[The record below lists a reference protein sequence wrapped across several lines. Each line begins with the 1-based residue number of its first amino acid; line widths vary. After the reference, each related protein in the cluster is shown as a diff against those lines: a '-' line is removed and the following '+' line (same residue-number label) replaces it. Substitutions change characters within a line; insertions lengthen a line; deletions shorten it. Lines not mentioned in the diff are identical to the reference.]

1 MMKQLSLK
9 KIILIGLGILLILFP
24 IVVDN
29 PFVHSLAIKICIF
42 AIYAISY
49 DLLLGYTGI
58 VSFGHALFF
67 GGGAYITFILM
78 KTYNFPFIASL
89 TVVVVVCLIIGLTI
103 GALSIRAKQVYFSM
117 LTLALGQFFYVLVLK
132 LSRITGG
139 DDGLHG
145 LAPLVADKRI
155 FFYITL
161 VLLGLVFIFA
171 KRLINSPTGKVL
183 QAIRENEVRAGMI
196 GYNVINYKLL
206 VIMIS
211 GILAGFAGALYVV
224 YLGSAYPLLMHS
236 EMTMKALFMTV
247 LGGMGTLIGPIFGA
261 ILIVLAE
268 IYLSQITQRWLLI
281 FGAVYIVMILFFPG
295 GMVSI
300 KQKLTKKKVEVKAS
314 CTTETKVEV

>member
-1 MMKQLSLK
+1 MSKMKK
-9 KIILIGLGILLILFP
+9 VIFIILGILLILFP
-24 IVVDN
+24 IVIN
-29 PFVHSLAIKICIF
+29 KPFAHSLAIQICIF

-67 GGGAYITFILM
+67 GGGAYITFILCD
-78 KTYNFPFIASL
+78 TYKFPFIASL
-89 TVVVVVCLIIGLTI
+89 LVVIIACLVIGLAV

-132 LSRITGG
+132 ASSITGG

-145 LAPLVADKRI
+145 LAPLVSNRRI
-155 FFYITL
+155 FYYIIL

-183 QAIRENEVRAGMI
+183 QAIRENEERAGMI

-211 GILAGFAGALYVV
+211 GILAGFAGTLYVV

-247 LGGMGTLIGPIFGA
+247 LGGMGTLTGPIFGA
-261 ILIVLAE
+261 ILIVFAE
-268 IYLSQITQRWLLI
+268 NFLSAITQRWLLI
-281 FGAVYIVMILFFPG
+281 FGAMYIFMILFFPG

-300 KQKLTKKKVEVKAS
+300 RQKLTKKKQGVKTSAS
-314 CTTETKVEV
+314 IEE